1 MATKKEVK
9 LNYCTMQLSEKC
21 KSKEGMLPVGEFYST
36 TSEFYKNGKFNIC
49 KHCLKEYVTERN
61 GDININR
68 LKTIFRIYDI
78 PFYEREW
85 ESALKDSKDTIG
97 VYFKNIYLNY
107 KNQSWIDGD
116 FDEKSIVKTNTL
128 DVDDDELY
136 ARWGSSWSMADLQAL
151 ELNYTNWLTH
161 HDCDDLTTQKLVQLI
176 CMKEMEIRKA
186 RENNTPVDK
195 ILKLEKSLIELMDTS
210 KLTPKTMTDNNGSNA
225 SKTFGVWLK
234 DIEQNK
240 PAEYFQDKS
249 IYKDYDN
256 ILEYWNRFILR
267 PMKNLLCGTR
277 EFDREFQS
285 IEFEENDE

>member
-1 MATKKEVK
+1 MAIKREVK
-9 LNYCTMQLSEKC
+9 LNYCTMQLSKKC
-21 KSKEGMLPVGEFYST
+21 ESKEGMLPVVDFYST

-49 KHCLKEYVTERN
+49 KHCLKEYVYEPN
-61 GDININR
+61 GDININK
-68 LKTIFRIYDI
+68 LKNIFRIYDI
-78 PFYEREW
+78 PFFEKEW

-97 VYFKNIYLNY
+97 MYFKNIYLNY
-107 KNQSWIDGD
+107 KDKSWIDGD

-136 ARWGSSWSMADLQAL
+136 ARWGTSWSISDLQAL
-151 ELNYTNWLTH
+151 ELNYTEWLERYG
-161 HDCDDLTTQKLVQLI
+161 CDDLTTQKLVQLI

-186 RENNTPVDK
+186 RESNTPIDK
-195 ILKLEKSLIELMDTS
+195 ILKLEKSLIDLMDTS
-210 KLTPKTMTDNNGSNA
+210 KLTPKTMDENGGSNA

-285 IEFEENDE
+285 IEFEDEE